1 MQIFI
6 NIGRTLT
13 INVEPSYTIKEV
25 KYIIQNTKG
34 IIFENQRFISFNG
47 KILKDDLTLAD
58 YNIKKLST
66 LCLSL
71 CSDPLHMYCD
81 SKCKCLCNYC
91 YIIYDDN
98 KKLKLDQICFDC
110 CTTLYLKNKIR
121 DELNIDNHFQQL
133 SMNGKIFKDN
143 QKLKING
150 VCSGTEIELKI
161 IMTPSEFKKL
171 NNLNKEE

>member
-13 INVEPSYTIKEV
+13 IDVEPSDTIKEV

-34 IIFENQRFISFNG
+34 ISFESQRSISFDG

-58 YNIKKLST
+58 YNIQKVST

-71 CSDPLHMYCD
+71 CRDPLRMYYNSECR
-81 SKCKCLCNYC
+81 CLYNYC
-91 YIIYDDN
+91 YIIYDNN

-121 DELNIDNHFQQL
+121 NELNIDNQFQQL

-143 QKLKING
+143 EKLKING

>member
-6 NIGRTLT
+6 YIGRTLT
-13 INVEPSYTIKEV
+13 IDVEPSNTIKEV

-34 IIFENQRFISFNG
+34 IVFESQRLSYGWGN
-47 KILKDDLTLAD
+47 LKDDLTLAD
-58 YNIKKLST
+58 YNIQKEST
-66 LCLSL
+66 LKLSL
-71 CSDPLHMYCD
+71 CGGSWCQCLH
-81 SKCKCLCNYC
+81 NHC
-91 YIIYDDN
+91 YIIYDNN

-110 CTTLYLKNKIR
+110 CTTLYLKNEIR
-121 DELNIDNHFQQL
+121 YELNIDNQFQQL

-143 QKLKING
+143 EKLKING

>member
-13 INVEPSYTIKEV
+13 IDVEPSDTIKEV

-34 IIFENQRFISFNG
+34 IIFESQRCISFNG

-58 YNIKKLST
+58 YNIQKLST
-66 LCLSL
+66 LYLSL
-71 CSDPLHMYCD
+71 CSDSLRMYYY
-81 SKCKCLCNYC
+81 SECKCLYNYC
-91 YIIYDDN
+91 YIIYDNN

-121 DELNIDNHFQQL
+121 DELNIDNQFQQL

-143 QKLKING
+143 EKLKING

>member
-13 INVEPSYTIKEV
+13 IDVEPSDTIKEV

-34 IIFENQRFISFNG
+34 ISFESQRSISFDG
-47 KILKDDLTLAD
+47 KILKDDLTLGD
-58 YNIKKLST
+58 YNIQKVST

-71 CSDPLHMYCD
+71 CRDPLRMYYN
-81 SKCKCLCNYC
+81 SECKCLYNYC
-91 YIIYDDN
+91 YIIYDNN

-121 DELNIDNHFQQL
+121 DELNIDNQFQQL

-143 QKLKING
+143 EKLKING